1 MQILNKRNNM
11 DIKTKII
18 SVLDR
23 EIEEAN
29 KEISELGAACKS
41 ANAEDYCDIE
51 DETEFWGRHKNKII
65 GIKTEM
71 EEFFKEAEAE
81 LDFSPACGLN
91 IPEGADQEDACVAHI
106 AQKVSEEMS
115 SPSCTAKEAT
125 RQTICEIVRKQACIP
140 DSDILNC
147 SCDLKDTYALESL
160 EMIELIYK
168 VEEEYGINIASRDAA
183 KLVSIDDIVGYV
195 NSYLQVLRKQCAK

>member
-1 MQILNKRNNM
+1 M

-23 EIEEAN
+23 EIKEAD
-29 KEISELGAACKS
+29 KKILELEVKS
-41 ANAEDYCDIE
+41 RSDNPELYNDLE
-51 DETEFWGRHKNKII
+51 DETNFLVSYKNKII
-65 GIKTEM
+65 NIKKEM
-71 EEFFKEAEAE
+71 EEFFKETEAK

-91 IPEGADQEDACVAHI
+91 IPEGVDQEDACAAHI
-106 AQKVSEEMS
+106 EQKVSEEMS
-115 SPSCTAKEAT
+115 SPSCTTKEAI

-140 DSDILNC
+140 DSDILNG

-168 VEEEYGINIASRDAA
+168 VEEEYGINITSRDAA
-183 KLVSIDDIVGYV
+183 KLVSIDDIVDYV
-195 NSYLQVLRKQCAK
+195 NSYLQALWKQCAK